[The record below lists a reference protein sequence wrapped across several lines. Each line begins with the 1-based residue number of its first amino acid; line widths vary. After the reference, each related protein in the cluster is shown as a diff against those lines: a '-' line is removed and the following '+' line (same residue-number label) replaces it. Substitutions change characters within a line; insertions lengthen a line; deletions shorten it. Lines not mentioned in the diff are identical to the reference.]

1 VMVYEL
7 IVMLAIAIGG
17 ASLGMILGAK
27 NRWLILPFGLAAAIC
42 LRMVSYAITVVFG
55 LQQYSAQLFFALIA
69 AAAVIAIWRY
79 RARLALPVVV
89 SSAAAVLAWLLGR
102 VLALKP
108 QGHSDSSW
116 ILVMTHLFERG
127 GHPELLEDKVPF
139 KRGFDYPLML
149 ALGPSNEYLSAFT
162 PYIFIAIIAAIIW
175 ALAELLPN
183 QSKLIAVYGSALGL
197 VVLTATVPL
206 RMITY
211 INGHTLT
218 ALGVTLIA
226 VVVVLAQRAQK
237 LGKTEFAI
245 LLVSIATVSTTRP
258 EGILVCVMALLPIL
272 ASRYVTRV
280 QLMLLAS
287 SATVSLAVWLNLYD
301 SYILQKLAVPFW
313 LFDLV
318 LIGAGLLPWLKWFDG
333 LRYRLVPIGLAS
345 MALVI
350 LAAQVFFFKGMQEG
364 NIALFVNLFLG
375 AGLWGYLFPFLLF
388 VFIAVGYRQRS
399 VDYKTLAIISLTLIM
414 SFLIAKMLDGGQ
426 SGNPTLGR
434 IGWSDSLN
442 RMWIHL
448 LPVLIITALVGLVE
462 RHRSLAEK
470 VKI

>member
-1 VMVYEL
+1 MLYEL
-7 IVMLAIAIGG
+7 LVMLAIALGG
-17 ASLGMILGAK
+17 VSLAMLLGAK
-27 NRWLILPFGLAAAIC
+27 NRWLILPFGLAAVIC
-42 LRMVSYAITVVFG
+42 LRMVSYTLTVVFG
-55 LQQYSAQLFFALIA
+55 LQQYSAQLFFGLVAAVLGFALWRLRAQLVWPATISAA
-69 AAAVIAIWRY
+69 AAAV
-79 RARLALPVVV
+79 
-89 SSAAAVLAWLLGR
+89 AWLLGR

-108 QGHSDSSW
+108 QPHSDSSW

-162 PYIFIAIIAAIIW
+162 PYIFLAILAAIIW
-175 ALAELLPN
+175 AVSELLPK
-183 QSKLIAVYGSALGL
+183 QSALIAIYGSALAL
-197 VVLTATVPL
+197 VTLTATVPI
-206 RMITY
+206 RMLTY

-218 ALGVTLIA
+218 ALGITLIA
-226 VVVVLAQRAQK
+226 VVVVLAQREQK
-237 LGKTEFAI
+237 LGRTELAI

-258 EGILVCVMALLPIL
+258 EGILVCVMALLPLL
-272 ASRYVTRV
+272 ASRYVSRL

-301 SYILQKLAVPFW
+301 SYILQKLELPYW
-313 LFDLV
+313 LFDAL

-333 LRYRLVPIGLAS
+333 IRYRLVPIGLGS

-350 LAAQVFFFKGMQEG
+350 LAAEVFFFEGMQEG
-364 NIALFVNLFLG
+364 NVALFVNLFLG
-375 AGLWGYLFPFLLF
+375 AGLWGYLFPFLLIIF
-388 VFIAVGYRQRS
+388 VVVGYRKRTA
-399 VDYKTLAIISLTLIM
+399 DYKTLAIISLTLIM

-448 LPVLIITALVGLVE
+448 LPVLVITALVGLVE
-462 RHRSLAEK
+462 RHRELAAK
-470 VKI
+470 TKN